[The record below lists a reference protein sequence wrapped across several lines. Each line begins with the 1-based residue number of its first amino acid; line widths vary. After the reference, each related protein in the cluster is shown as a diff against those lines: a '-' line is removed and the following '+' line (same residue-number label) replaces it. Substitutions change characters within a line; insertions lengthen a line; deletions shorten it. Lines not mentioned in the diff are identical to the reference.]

1 MNRIIYFKHILCT
14 INMILLCNVYVMAA
28 DTLVVVKGYVYD
40 ASNRLPL
47 TNVNIV
53 ETNTLNGTSTDGNGL
68 FRLRVP
74 RKNFRLRVSHVA
86 YKEITISMA
95 SYKPDSLLSIM
106 LNKSDILLEEVSIT
120 GSKVSTLNTS
130 QMGTLSFSQ
139 ENIKSIPSIFG
150 EADIIKALQTQPG
163 VSAGTEGL
171 SGMYVRGGNED
182 ENLYMLDGIPVYK
195 IVHLGG
201 LFSAINVEAIKD
213 VTFHK
218 SSFPSRYGGRLSS
231 VLDVRTREGDLF
243 NYHGSMMLGLTSANF
258 NIGGPLI
265 KGRTSFTVSARRSWL
280 EGISEPVLAIK
291 NQKNKSK
298 GEKTFG
304 RYAFTDANVKL
315 SHIFNNRSTASL
327 MFYYGN
333 DYLKIGDQTTME
345 EGFYFVKENMTRM
358 NWGNLLVAGKWQY
371 RFNDKMN
378 VNLSASYVDYS
389 SSLRKNVFESNNQKD
404 NIDYKELSI
413 QKTSE
418 NGINDLN
425 GNIHFIYKLSDRH
438 HINFGTSYTY
448 HSFLP
453 ELNNIRTASTD
464 TVIKYKSNSISV
476 KANEMAFY
484 VEDDWVI
491 SNTFR
496 LNAGLRLSLFD
507 VDSKIYQT
515 WEPRISLRT
524 VLSDK
529 LSLKSSYSR
538 MNQFVQQISDS
549 YISLP
554 TDFWMPVNSNFKP
567 LASDQIS
574 AGLYYEH
581 PHGYSFNIE
590 GFYKYMHNLLEY
602 KEGYAFMPVSV
613 NWDQKL
619 TKGKGWSY
627 GAELTIE
634 KKTGK
639 LTGMFGYGLLWS
651 DRQFAE
657 LNKGTRFPSKYD
669 NRHKINIIANYKL
682 NKTFELSGGWTYI
695 TGNRMTLMFEDYL
708 NFSESGFDPTQA
720 PTNPFQDD
728 WVNYYKEKNNVRL
741 PAYHRLDLGL
751 NIYRSLK
758 KGRMG
763 IWNFSVWN
771 AYCRM
776 NPIAIRTYTMYSEK
790 DKQKIS
796 PRFQTIGL
804 FPLIPSVSYT
814 YKF

>member
-1 MNRIIYFKHILCT
+1 M
-14 INMILLCNVYVMAA
+14 LCNVYVMAA

-201 LFSAINVEAIKD
+201 LFSAINEEAIKD

-425 GNIHFIYKLSDRH
+425 GNIHFIYKL
-438 HINFGTSYTY
+438 TSV
-448 HSFLP
+448 P
-453 ELNNIRTASTD
+453 
-464 TVIKYKSNSISV
+464 
-476 KANEMAFY
+476 
-484 VEDDWVI
+484 
-491 SNTFR
+491 
-496 LNAGLRLSLFD
+496 
-507 VDSKIYQT
+507 
-515 WEPRISLRT
+515 
-524 VLSDK
+524 
-529 LSLKSSYSR
+529 LK
-538 MNQFVQQISDS
+538 M
-549 YISLP
+549 
-554 TDFWMPVNSNFKP
+554 
-567 LASDQIS
+567 
-574 AGLYYEH
+574 
-581 PHGYSFNIE
+581 
-590 GFYKYMHNLLEY
+590 
-602 KEGYAFMPVSV
+602 
-613 NWDQKL
+613 
-619 TKGKGWSY
+619 
-627 GAELTIE
+627 
-634 KKTGK
+634 
-639 LTGMFGYGLLWS
+639 
-651 DRQFAE
+651 
-657 LNKGTRFPSKYD
+657 
-669 NRHKINIIANYKL
+669 
-682 NKTFELSGGWTYI
+682 
-695 TGNRMTLMFEDYL
+695 
-708 NFSESGFDPTQA
+708 
-720 PTNPFQDD
+720 
-728 WVNYYKEKNNVRL
+728 
-741 PAYHRLDLGL
+741 
-751 NIYRSLK
+751 
-758 KGRMG
+758 GR
-763 IWNFSVWN
+763 
-771 AYCRM
+771 Y
-776 NPIAIRTYTMYSEK
+776 
-790 DKQKIS
+790 
-796 PRFQTIGL
+796 
-804 FPLIPSVSYT
+804 
-814 YKF
+814 